1 MTPAIDILR
10 CIPVALCQ
18 RCGRLLPSGA
28 FLPHPDDG
36 SPRCPICPDAAGC
49 DCDDCLDAVAYMLM
63 EDWHKARIP
72 PSRVPMYWTAWEGLY
87 DRVRLDE
94 DIDRVDEAYE
104 RIRTRA
110 SEASE

>member
-18 RCGRLLPSGA
+18 RCGRLSPSGG

-36 SPRCPICPDAAGC
+36 SPRCPICP
-49 DCDDCLDAVAYMLM
+49 DAVAYMLM

-72 PSRVPMYWTAWEGLY
+72 PSRVPMYRTAWEGLY

-94 DIDRVDEAYE
+94 DIDGVDEAYE

-110 SEASE
+110 SE